1 VLRRSSVARVTTQ
14 PGKYPDESDGYWMH
28 YHDEDSQKLADA
40 IIKYAVDR
48 VRLDPP
54 PLDAPKPL
62 SVLQR
67 EVGQTITAE
76 GLGAMKALEIFTE
89 QLAPSCISVDHPLF
103 LSFVPGAP
111 TESSV
116 LFDLVVAAS
125 NVYAGSWLEG
135 AGAVYAENQA
145 LQWLVNLAGLPETAG
160 GVFVSGGTAGNL
172 SALIAA
178 RWAWRQ
184 RAKGAADRWRPII
197 IASGGAHSSVGL
209 AANAMDADFVKADV
223 DAAGRLTA
231 QAVRGAYEALA
242 DADKARVCAVVATAG
257 TTNIGVI
264 DELRGI
270 GEFAR
275 QHGIW
280 YHVDGAYGAA
290 ALCARSARGLFDGIE
305 LVDSYIVDPHKWLFG
320 PYDCCALIYRDV
332 RIGKAAHTQKAEY
345 LDVLIQDAASVID
358 EAYNPADLAHH
369 LTRRARGLPFWFSL
383 ATHGTEAYEEAME
396 ITLQV
401 TRDAADM
408 VRASTYL
415 ELVVEPSL
423 SIIVVR
429 RLGWQPA
436 DYTRWSDRMLHDGVA
451 FVVPTT
457 HKGETVLRMCL
468 VNPRTDPAQM
478 QMLFESMHNSVT

>member
-1 VLRRSSVARVTTQ
+1 MTQ
-14 PGKYPDESDGYWMH
+14 QPSRYPDESDGYWMH

-67 EVGQTITAE
+67 EVGQTITPE
-76 GLGAMKALEIFTE
+76 GLGAMRALEIFTE
-89 QLAPSCISVDHPLF
+89 QLAPACISVDHPLF

-135 AGAVYAENQA
+135 AGAVFAENQA
-145 LQWLVNLAGLPETAG
+145 LQWIANLADMPSTAG

-178 RWAWRQ
+178 RWRWRQ
-184 RAKGAADRWRPII
+184 HAKGAMNRVRPII

-209 AANAMDADFVKADV
+209 AANAMDADLVTAPV
-223 DAAGRLTA
+223 DNGGRLTA
-231 QAVRGAYEALA
+231 DAVRSTFQALSS
-242 DADKARVCAVVATAG
+242 DDRARVCAVVATAG
-257 TTNIGVI
+257 TTNIGII
-264 DELRGI
+264 DDLDGI
-270 GEFAR
+270 GVFAR
-275 QHGIW
+275 EHDIW

-290 ALCARSARGLFDGIE
+290 ALCAKSVRHLFTGIE
-305 LVDSYIVDPHKWLFG
+305 MVDSFIVDPHKWLFG

-345 LDVLIQDAASVID
+345 LDVLIQDATATLD

-401 TRDAADM
+401 TRDAADI
-408 VRASTYL
+408 VRASAHL

-429 RLGWQPA
+429 RKGWQA
-436 DYTRWSDRMLHDGVA
+436 GDYTRWSDRMLADGIA

-478 QMLFESMHNSVT
+478 QMLFDSMGD

>member
-1 VLRRSSVARVTTQ
+1 MPTSPS
-14 PGKYPDESDGYWMH
+14 PYPDESDGYWMH

-62 SVLQR
+62 SVLRR
-67 EVGQTITAE
+67 EVGETITPE

-89 QLAPSCISVDHPLF
+89 KLAPSCISVDHPLF

-125 NVYAGSWLEG
+125 NIYGGSWLEG

-145 LQWLVNLAGLPETAG
+145 LQWLIDLAGLPDTAG

-178 RWAWRQ
+178 RWSWRQ
-184 RAKGAADRWRPII
+184 HDHEARQRLRPII

-209 AANAMDADFVKADV
+209 AAHAMDADLVKADV
-223 DAAGRLTA
+223 DDTGRLTA
-231 QAVRGAYEALA
+231 DAVRKAFGDLHP
-242 DADKARVCAVVATAG
+242 DDKSRVAAVVATSG

-264 DELRGI
+264 DDLDGI
-270 GEFAR
+270 GDFAR
-275 QHGIW
+275 EHGIW
-280 YHVDGAYGAA
+280 FHVDGAYGAA
-290 ALCARSARGLFDGIE
+290 ALCAKSVRHLFVGIE
-305 LVDSYIVDPHKWLFG
+305 KVDSFIVDPHKWLFG

-332 RIGKAAHTQKAEY
+332 RVGKAAHTQKAEY
-345 LDVLIQDAASVID
+345 LDVLIQDAQKPLD

-369 LTRRARGLPFWFSL
+369 LTRRVRGLPFWFSL

-408 VRASTYL
+408 VRASKHL

-429 RLGWQPA
+429 RRGWNPD
-436 DYTRWSDRMLHDGVA
+436 DYARWSDRMLHDGVA

-478 QMLFESMHNSVT
+478 QMLFDSMR

>member
-1 VLRRSSVARVTTQ
+1 MPTSPS
-14 PGKYPDESDGYWMH
+14 PYPDESDGYWMH

-62 SVLQR
+62 SVLRR
-67 EVGQTITAE
+67 EVGETITPE

-89 QLAPSCISVDHPLF
+89 KLAPSCISVDHPLF

-125 NVYAGSWLEG
+125 NIYGGSWLEG

-145 LQWLVNLAGLPETAG
+145 LQWLIDLAGLPDTAG

-178 RWAWRQ
+178 RWSWRQ
-184 RAKGAADRWRPII
+184 HDREARQRLRPII

-209 AANAMDADFVKADV
+209 AAHAMDADLVKADV
-223 DAAGRLTA
+223 DDTGRLTA
-231 QAVRGAYEALA
+231 YAVRKAFGDLHP
-242 DADKARVCAVVATAG
+242 DDKSRVAAVVATSG

-264 DELRGI
+264 DDLDGI
-270 GEFAR
+270 GDFAR
-275 QHGIW
+275 EHGIW
-280 YHVDGAYGAA
+280 FHVDGAYGAA
-290 ALCARSARGLFDGIE
+290 ALCAKSVRHLFVGIE
-305 LVDSYIVDPHKWLFG
+305 KVDSFIVDPHKWLFG

-332 RIGKAAHTQKAEY
+332 RVGKAAHTQKAEY
-345 LDVLIQDAASVID
+345 LDVLIQDAQKPLD

-369 LTRRARGLPFWFSL
+369 LTRRVRGLPFWFSL

-408 VRASTYL
+408 VRASQHL

-429 RLGWQPA
+429 RKGWNPD
-436 DYTRWSDRMLHDGVA
+436 DYSRWSDRMLHDGVA

-478 QMLFESMHNSVT
+478 QMLFDSMR

>member
-1 VLRRSSVARVTTQ
+1 
-14 PGKYPDESDGYWMH
+14 
-28 YHDEDSQKLADA
+28 
-40 IIKYAVDR
+40 
-48 VRLDPP
+48 
-54 PLDAPKPL
+54 
-62 SVLQR
+62 VLQR

-76 GLGAMKALEIFTE
+76 GLGAMKALAIFTE
-89 QLAPSCISVDHPLF
+89 QLAPACISVDHPLF

-145 LQWLVNLAGLPETAG
+145 LQWIANLADMPSTTG

-178 RWAWRQ
+178 RWQWRQ
-184 RAKGAADRWRPII
+184 RAKGSMNRARPII

-209 AANAMDADFVKADV
+209 AANAMDADLVTAPV
-223 DAAGRLTA
+223 DEGGRLTA
-231 QAVRGAYEALA
+231 AAVRSTFQSLNG
-242 DADKARVCAVVATAG
+242 DDQARVCAVVATAG

-264 DELRGI
+264 DELDGI
-270 GEFAR
+270 GAFAR
-275 QHGIW
+275 EHDVW

-290 ALCARSARGLFDGIE
+290 ALCAKSARHLFAGIE
-305 LVDSYIVDPHKWLFG
+305 LVDSFIVDPHKWLFG

-345 LDVLIQDAASVID
+345 LDVLIQDATATLD

-408 VRASTYL
+408 VRASPHL

-429 RLGWQPA
+429 RKGWKPE
-436 DYTRWSDRMLHDGVA
+436 DYSRWSDRMLAEGVA

-478 QMLFESMHNSVT
+478 QMLFDSMRDER

>member
-1 VLRRSSVARVTTQ
+1 MTKSPA
-14 PGKYPDESDGYWMH
+14 PYPDESDGYWMH

-40 IIKYAVDR
+40 IIAYAVDR
-48 VRLDPP
+48 IRLDPP

-67 EVGQTITAE
+67 EVGETITAE
-76 GLGAMKALEIFTE
+76 GLGAMKALEIFTQ

-145 LQWLVNLAGLPETAG
+145 LQWLVSLAGLPPTAG

-178 RWAWRQ
+178 RWQWRQ
-184 RAKGAADRWRPII
+184 RARGAMDSRRPII

-209 AANAMDADFVKADV
+209 AANAMDAELLHAPV
-223 DAAGRLTA
+223 DDTGRLTA
-231 QAVRGAYEALA
+231 SAVRSTFMALN
-242 DADKARVCAVVATAG
+242 DVDRARVCAVVATSG

-264 DELRGI
+264 DDLSGI
-270 GEFAR
+270 GDFAR
-275 QHGIW
+275 EHQVW
-280 YHVDGAYGAA
+280 FHVDGAYGAA
-290 ALCARSARGLFDGIE
+290 ALCAKSVRHLFVGIE
-305 LVDSYIVDPHKWLFG
+305 QVDSFIVDPHKWLFG

-345 LDVLIQDAASVID
+345 LDVLIQDSTVALD

-408 VRASTYL
+408 VRNSTHL
-415 ELVVEPSL
+415 QLVVEPSL

-436 DYTRWSDRMLHDGVA
+436 DYTRWSDRMLHDGLA

-457 HKGETVLRMCL
+457 HNGETVLRMCL

-478 QMLFESMHNSVT
+478 QMLFDSMRD

>member
-1 VLRRSSVARVTTQ
+1 MLSSRRSVLLMPTS
-14 PGKYPDESDGYWMH
+14 PSPYPDESDGYWMH

-62 SVLQR
+62 SVLRR
-67 EVGQTITAE
+67 EVGETITPE

-89 QLAPSCISVDHPLF
+89 KLAPSCISVDHPLF

-125 NVYAGSWLEG
+125 NIYGGSWLEG

-145 LQWLVNLAGLPETAG
+145 LQWLIDLAGLPDTAG

-178 RWAWRQ
+178 RWSWRQ
-184 RAKGAADRWRPII
+184 HDHEGRQRLRPII

-209 AANAMDADFVKADV
+209 AAHAMDADLVKADV
-223 DAAGRLTA
+223 DDTGRLTA
-231 QAVRGAYEALA
+231 YAVRKAFDDLHP
-242 DADKARVCAVVATAG
+242 DDKSRVAAVVATSG

-264 DELRGI
+264 DDLDGI
-270 GEFAR
+270 GDFAR
-275 QHGIW
+275 EHGIW
-280 YHVDGAYGAA
+280 FHVDGAYGAA
-290 ALCARSARGLFDGIE
+290 ALCAKSVRHLFVGIE
-305 LVDSYIVDPHKWLFG
+305 KVDSFIVDPHKWLFG

-332 RIGKAAHTQKAEY
+332 RVGKAAHTQKAEY
-345 LDVLIQDAASVID
+345 LDVLIQDAEKPLD

-369 LTRRARGLPFWFSL
+369 LTRRVRGLPFWFSL

-408 VRASTYL
+408 VRASQHL

-429 RLGWQPA
+429 RKGWNPD
-436 DYTRWSDRMLHDGVA
+436 DYSRWSDRMLHDGVA

-478 QMLFESMHNSVT
+478 QMLLDSMR

>member
-1 VLRRSSVARVTTQ
+1 MSTS
-14 PGKYPDESDGYWMH
+14 PSPYPDESDGYWMH

-40 IIKYAVDR
+40 IIAYAVDR
-48 VRLDPP
+48 VRMDPP

-62 SVLQR
+62 SQLQR
-67 EVGQTITAE
+67 EVGRTITAE
-76 GLGAMKALEIFTE
+76 GLGAMKVLSIFTE

-125 NVYAGSWLEG
+125 NIYGGSWLEG
-135 AGAVYAENQA
+135 AGAVFAENQA
-145 LQWLVNLAGLPETAG
+145 LQWLIDLAGLPPTSG

-178 RWAWRQ
+178 RWAWRRRHRDRRE
-184 RAKGAADRWRPII
+184 RARPII
-197 IASGGAHSSVGL
+197 IASDGAHSSVAL
-209 AANAMDADFVKADV
+209 AANAMDADLLAVPTD
-223 DAAGRLTA
+223 DAQRLTSA
-231 QAVRGAYEALA
+231 AVRAAFAGLTPE
-242 DADKARVCAVVATAG
+242 DRDRVCAVVATAG
-257 TTNIGVI
+257 TTNLGVI
-264 DELRGI
+264 DDLDGI
-270 GEFAR
+270 GDFAR
-275 QHGIW
+275 DIGIW
-280 YHVDGAYGAA
+280 FHVDGAYGAA
-290 ALCARSARGLFDGIE
+290 ALCAKSVRHQFAGIE
-305 LVDSYIVDPHKWLFG
+305 KVDSFIVDPHKWLFG

-332 RIGKAAHTQKAEY
+332 RIAKAAHTQKAEY
-345 LDVLIQDAASVID
+345 LDVLIQDPAATLD

-369 LTRRARGLPFWFSL
+369 LTRRVRGLPFWFSL

-401 TRDAADM
+401 ARDAAAM
-408 VRASTYL
+408 IRASKHL
-415 ELVVEPSL
+415 EFVVEPSL
-423 SIIVVR
+423 SILVVR
-429 RLGWQPA
+429 RKGWSPD
-436 DYTRWSDRMLHDGVA
+436 DYARWSDRMLHDGIA

-478 QMLFESMHNSVT
+478 QMLFDSMLAIP

>member
-1 VLRRSSVARVTTQ
+1 MPTSPS
-14 PGKYPDESDGYWMH
+14 PYPDESDGYWMH

-40 IIKYAVDR
+40 IIRYAVER

-54 PLDAPKPL
+54 PLDAPKPF
-62 SVLQR
+62 SVLRR
-67 EVGQTITAE
+67 EVGETITPE

-89 QLAPSCISVDHPLF
+89 KLAPSCISVDHPLF

-125 NVYAGSWLEG
+125 NIYGGSWLEG

-145 LQWLVNLAGLPETAG
+145 LQWLIDLAGLPNTAG

-178 RWAWRQ
+178 RWSWRQ
-184 RAKGAADRWRPII
+184 HDREARQRLRPII

-209 AANAMDADFVKADV
+209 AAHAMDADLVKADV
-223 DAAGRLTA
+223 DDTGRLTA
-231 QAVRGAYEALA
+231 DAVRKAFGDLHP
-242 DADKARVCAVVATAG
+242 DDKSRVAAVVATSG

-264 DELRGI
+264 DDLDGI
-270 GEFAR
+270 GDFSREHR
-275 QHGIW
+275 IW
-280 YHVDGAYGAA
+280 FHVDGAYGAA
-290 ALCARSARGLFDGIE
+290 ALCAKSVRHLFVGIE
-305 LVDSYIVDPHKWLFG
+305 KVDSFIVDPHKWLFG

-332 RIGKAAHTQKAEY
+332 RVGKAAHTQKAEY
-345 LDVLIQDAASVID
+345 LDVLIQDAQKPLD

-369 LTRRARGLPFWFSL
+369 LTRRVRGLPFWFSL

-408 VRASTYL
+408 VRASQHL

-429 RLGWQPA
+429 RKGWNPD
-436 DYTRWSDRMLHDGVA
+436 DYSRWSDRMLHDGVA

-478 QMLFESMHNSVT
+478 QMLFDSMR

>member
-1 VLRRSSVARVTTQ
+1 
-14 PGKYPDESDGYWMH
+14 M
-28 YHDEDSQKLADA
+28 
-40 IIKYAVDR
+40 
-48 VRLDPP
+48 DPP
-54 PLDAPKPL
+54 PLDEPKSL

-67 EVGQTITAE
+67 EVGETITAE
-76 GLGAMKALEIFTE
+76 GLGALKALEIFTE

-116 LFDLVVAAS
+116 LFDLAVAAS
-125 NVYAGSWLEG
+125 NIYGGSWLEG

-145 LQWLVNLAGLPETAG
+145 LQWLIDLAGLPSSAG

-184 RAKGAADRWRPII
+184 RERGAADRARPII
-197 IASGGAHSSVGL
+197 LASGGAHSSVGL
-209 AANAMDADFVKADV
+209 AANAMDADLVSVPV
-223 DAAGRLTA
+223 DAANRLTA
-231 QAVRGAYEALA
+231 SEVRRVYRALSV
-242 DADKARVCAVVATAG
+242 DDQRRVCAVVATAG
-257 TTNIGVI
+257 TTNLGVI
-264 DELRGI
+264 DELDAI
-270 GEFAR
+270 GDFAR
-275 QHGIW
+275 EHNIW
-280 YHVDGAYGAA
+280 FHVDGAYGAA
-290 ALCARSARGLFDGIE
+290 ALCAKSVRHLFVGIE
-305 LVDSYIVDPHKWLFG
+305 KVDSFIVDPHKWLFG

-345 LDVLIQDAASVID
+345 LDVLIQDAATPLD

-369 LTRRARGLPFWFSL
+369 LTRRVRGLPFWFSL

-401 TRDAADM
+401 ARDAADM
-408 VRASTYL
+408 VRASDYL
-415 ELVVEPSL
+415 EFVVEPSL
-423 SIIVVR
+423 SILVVR
-429 RLGWQPA
+429 RLGWSPD
-436 DYTRWSDRMLHDGVA
+436 DYTQWSDRVLHDGIA

-478 QMLFESMHNSVT
+478 RMLFDSMHG

>member
-1 VLRRSSVARVTTQ
+1 MTHQ
-14 PGKYPDESDGYWMH
+14 PSRYPDESDGYWMH

-40 IIKYAVDR
+40 IIAYAVDR

-76 GLGAMKALEIFTE
+76 GLGAMKALAIFTE
-89 QLAPSCISVDHPLF
+89 QLAPACISVDHPLF

-145 LQWLVNLAGLPETAG
+145 LQWIANLADMPSTAG

-178 RWAWRQ
+178 RWQWRQ
-184 RAKGAADRWRPII
+184 RAKGSMNRARPII

-209 AANAMDADFVKADV
+209 AANAMDADLVTAPV
-223 DAAGRLTA
+223 DEGGRLTA
-231 QAVRGAYEALA
+231 AAVRSMFQSLSG
-242 DADKARVCAVVATAG
+242 DDQARVCAVVATAG

-264 DELRGI
+264 DELDGI
-270 GEFAR
+270 GTFAR
-275 QHGIW
+275 EHDVW

-290 ALCARSARGLFDGIE
+290 ALCAKSARHLFAGIE
-305 LVDSYIVDPHKWLFG
+305 LVDSFIVDPHKWLFG

-345 LDVLIQDAASVID
+345 LDVLIQDATATLD

-408 VRASTYL
+408 VRASPHL

-429 RLGWQPA
+429 RKGWKPE
-436 DYTRWSDRMLHDGVA
+436 DYSRWSDRMLAEGVA

-478 QMLFESMHNSVT
+478 QMLFDSMRDER

>member
-1 VLRRSSVARVTTQ
+1 MTHQ
-14 PGKYPDESDGYWMH
+14 PSRYPDESAGYWMH

-40 IIKYAVDR
+40 IIAYAVDR

-76 GLGAMKALEIFTE
+76 GLGAMKALAIFTE
-89 QLAPSCISVDHPLF
+89 QLAPACISVDHPLF

-145 LQWLVNLAGLPETAG
+145 LQWIANLADMPSTTG

-178 RWAWRQ
+178 RWQWRQ
-184 RAKGAADRWRPII
+184 RAKGSMNRTRPII

-209 AANAMDADFVKADV
+209 AANAMDADLVTAPV
-223 DAAGRLTA
+223 DEGGRLTA
-231 QAVRGAYEALA
+231 AAVRSTFQSLNG
-242 DADKARVCAVVATAG
+242 DDQARVCAVVATAG

-264 DELRGI
+264 DELDGI
-270 GEFAR
+270 GAFAR
-275 QHGIW
+275 EHDVW

-290 ALCARSARGLFDGIE
+290 ALCAKSARHLFAGIE
-305 LVDSYIVDPHKWLFG
+305 LVDSFIVDPHKWLFG

-345 LDVLIQDAASVID
+345 LDVLIQDASATLD

-383 ATHGTEAYEEAME
+383 ATHGTEAYQEAME

-408 VRASTYL
+408 VRASPHL

-429 RLGWQPA
+429 RKGWKPE
-436 DYTRWSDRMLHDGVA
+436 DYSRWSDRMLAEGVA

-478 QMLFESMHNSVT
+478 QMLFDSMRDER

>member
-1 VLRRSSVARVTTQ
+1 MSKS
-14 PGKYPDESDGYWMH
+14 PSPYPDESDGYWMH
-28 YHDEDSQKLADA
+28 YHDEDSQQLADA
-40 IIKYAVDR
+40 IIAYAVDR
-48 VRLDPP
+48 VRMDPP

-67 EVGQTITAE
+67 EVGQTITPE
-76 GLGAMKALEIFTE
+76 GLGALKVLEIFTE

-116 LFDLVVAAS
+116 LFDLAVAAS
-125 NVYAGSWLEG
+125 NIYGGSWLEG

-145 LQWLVNLAGLPETAG
+145 LQWLIDLAALPSTAG

-172 SALIAA
+172 SALIVA

-184 RAKGAADRWRPII
+184 RERGAADRLRPII
-197 IASGGAHSSVGL
+197 LASGGAHSSVGL
-209 AANAMDADFVKADV
+209 AANAMDADLVSVPV
-223 DAAGRLTA
+223 DAANRLTA
-231 QAVRGAYEALA
+231 TEVRRVYEGLA
-242 DADKARVCAVVATAG
+242 ADDRRRVCAVVATAG
-257 TTNIGVI
+257 TTNLGVI
-264 DELRGI
+264 DELDAI
-270 GEFAR
+270 GDFAR
-275 QHGIW
+275 EHDVW
-280 YHVDGAYGAA
+280 FHVDGAYGAA
-290 ALCARSARGLFDGIE
+290 ALCAKSVRHLFVGIE
-305 LVDSYIVDPHKWLFG
+305 KVDSFIVDPHKWLFG

-332 RIGKAAHTQKAEY
+332 RVGKAAHTQKAEY
-345 LDVLIQDAASVID
+345 LDVLVQDAARPLD

-369 LTRRARGLPFWFSL
+369 LTRRVRGLPFWFSL

-408 VRASTYL
+408 VRASDHL
-415 ELVVEPSL
+415 EFVVEPSL
-423 SIIVVR
+423 SILVVR
-429 RLGWQPA
+429 RRGWSPD
-436 DYTRWSDRMLHDGVA
+436 DYSRWSDRMLHDGIA

-457 HKGETVLRMCL
+457 HRGETVLRMCL

-478 QMLFESMHNSVT
+478 QMLFDSMRG

>member
-1 VLRRSSVARVTTQ
+1 MPTPS
-14 PGKYPDESDGYWMH
+14 PYPDESDGYWMH

-62 SVLQR
+62 SVLRR
-67 EVGQTITAE
+67 EVGETITPE

-89 QLAPSCISVDHPLF
+89 KLAPSCISVDHPLF

-125 NVYAGSWLEG
+125 NIYGGSWLEG

-145 LQWLVNLAGLPETAG
+145 LQWLIDLAGLPDTAG

-178 RWAWRQ
+178 RWSWRQ
-184 RAKGAADRWRPII
+184 HDREARQRLRPII

-209 AANAMDADFVKADV
+209 AAHAMDADLVKVDV
-223 DAAGRLTA
+223 NDTGRLTA
-231 QAVRGAYEALA
+231 DAVRKAFGDLHS
-242 DADKARVCAVVATAG
+242 DDKLRVAAVVATSG

-264 DELRGI
+264 DDLDGI
-270 GEFAR
+270 GDFAR
-275 QHGIW
+275 EHGIW
-280 YHVDGAYGAA
+280 FHVDGAYGAA
-290 ALCARSARGLFDGIE
+290 ALCAKSVRHLFVGIE
-305 LVDSYIVDPHKWLFG
+305 KVDSFIVDPHKWLFG

-332 RIGKAAHTQKAEY
+332 RVGKAAHTQKAEY
-345 LDVLIQDAASVID
+345 LDVLIQDAQKPLD

-369 LTRRARGLPFWFSL
+369 LTRRVRGLPFWFSL

-408 VRASTYL
+408 VRASQHL

-429 RLGWQPA
+429 RKGWDPD
-436 DYTRWSDRMLHDGVA
+436 DYSRWSDRMLHDGVA

-478 QMLFESMHNSVT
+478 QMLFDSMR

>member
-1 VLRRSSVARVTTQ
+1 MTTQ
-14 PGKYPDESDGYWMH
+14 ASPYPDESDGYWMH
-28 YHDEDSQKLADA
+28 YHDQDSQQLADA

-48 VRLDPP
+48 MRLDPP

-67 EVGQTITAE
+67 DVGQTITPE
-76 GLGAMKALEIFTE
+76 GLGALKALEIFTE

-116 LFDLVVAAS
+116 LFDLVVGAS

-145 LQWLVNLAGLPETAG
+145 LQWLVGLAGLPDTAG
-160 GVFVSGGTAGNL
+160 GVFVSGGTNGNL

-178 RWAWRQ
+178 RWSWRAHRRGQ
-184 RAKGAADRWRPII
+184 ADRLRPII
-197 IASGGAHSSVGL
+197 IASGGAHSSIGL
-209 AANAMDADFVKADV
+209 AANAMDADLVTAAAD
-223 DAAGRLTA
+223 DTGRLTA
-231 QAVRGAYEALA
+231 AAVRHTFEALSHQ
-242 DADKARVCAVVATAG
+242 DQQRVCAVVATSG

-264 DELRGI
+264 DDLDGI
-270 GEFAR
+270 GDFAR
-275 QHGIW
+275 ANNLW
-280 YHVDGAYGAA
+280 FHVDGAYGAA
-290 ALCARSARGLFDGIE
+290 ALCASSVRHLFTGIE
-305 LVDSYIVDPHKWLFG
+305 KVDSFIVDPHKWLFG

-332 RIGKAAHTQKAEY
+332 RVGKAAHTQKAEY
-345 LDVLIQDAASVID
+345 LDVLVQDANAALD

-408 VRASTYL
+408 VRASEHL

-429 RLGWQPA
+429 RKGWQPA
-436 DYTRWSDRMLHDGVA
+436 DYARWSDRMLADGIA

-468 VNPRTDPAQM
+468 VNPRTDPGQM
-478 QMLFESMHNSVT
+478 QMLFDSMQD

>member
-1 VLRRSSVARVTTQ
+1 
-14 PGKYPDESDGYWMH
+14 MH
-28 YHDEDSQKLADA
+28 YHDADSQKLADA

-48 VRLDPP
+48 ARLDPP

-76 GLGAMKALEIFTE
+76 GLGALKVLDIFTE

-135 AGAVYAENQA
+135 AGAVFAENQA
-145 LQWLVNLAGLPETAG
+145 LQWLIDLASFPATAG

-178 RWAWRQ
+178 RWSWRQ
-184 RAKGAADRWRPII
+184 KAKGTCDRLRPII
-197 IASGGAHSSVGL
+197 IASGGAHSSIGL
-209 AANAMDADFVKADV
+209 AANAMDADIVSAPVTEDGK
-223 DAAGRLTA
+223 LTA
-231 QAVRGAYEALA
+231 SAVRGVYDALP
-242 DADKARVCAVVATAG
+242 DTDKQRVCAVVATAG

-264 DELRGI
+264 DDLAGI
-270 GEFAR
+270 GAFAR
-275 QHGIW
+275 EAGAW
-280 YHVDGAYGAA
+280 FHVDGAYGAA
-290 ALCARSARGLFDGIE
+290 ALCATSVRHLFDGIE
-305 LVDSYIVDPHKWLFG
+305 LADSYIVDPHKWLFG
-320 PYDCCALIYRDV
+320 PYDCCALLYRDV
-332 RIGKAAHTQKAEY
+332 RTAKVAHTQKAEY
-345 LDVLIQDAASVID
+345 LDVLIQDAQATLD

-408 VRASTYL
+408 VRASSHL
-415 ELVVEPSL
+415 ELVLEPSL

-429 RLGWQPA
+429 RKGWQPA
-436 DYTRWSDRMLHDGVA
+436 DYTRWSDRMLHDGLA

-468 VNPRTDPAQM
+468 VNPRTDPSQM
-478 QMLFESMHNSVT
+478 QMLFDSMQG

>member
-1 VLRRSSVARVTTQ
+1 MTQ
-14 PGKYPDESDGYWMH
+14 QPSRYPDESDGYWMH
-28 YHDEDSQKLADA
+28 YHDENSQKLADA
-40 IIKYAVDR
+40 IITYAVDR

-67 EVGQTITAE
+67 EVGQTITPE

-89 QLAPSCISVDHPLF
+89 QLAPACISVDHPLF

-145 LQWLVNLAGLPETAG
+145 LQWIANLADMPSTAG

-178 RWAWRQ
+178 RWRWRQ
-184 RAKGAADRWRPII
+184 HAKGAMNRIRPII

-209 AANAMDADFVKADV
+209 AANAMDADLVTAPID
-223 DAAGRLTA
+223 DGGRLTA
-231 QAVRGAYEALA
+231 AAVKSTFQALSS
-242 DADKARVCAVVATAG
+242 DDQARVCAVVATAG

-264 DELRGI
+264 DELDGI
-270 GEFAR
+270 GTFAR
-275 QHGIW
+275 EHDIW

-290 ALCARSARGLFDGIE
+290 ALCAKSVRHLFAGIE
-305 LVDSYIVDPHKWLFG
+305 MADSFIVDPHKWLFG

-345 LDVLIQDAASVID
+345 LDVLIQDATATLD

-408 VRASTYL
+408 VRASSHL

-429 RLGWQPA
+429 RKGWQA
-436 DYTRWSDRMLHDGVA
+436 GDYSRWSDRMLADGIA

-478 QMLFESMHNSVT
+478 QMLFDSMRD

>member
-1 VLRRSSVARVTTQ
+1 MPTSPS
-14 PGKYPDESDGYWMH
+14 PYPDESDGYWMH

-62 SVLQR
+62 SVLRR
-67 EVGQTITAE
+67 EVGETITPE

-89 QLAPSCISVDHPLF
+89 KLAPSCISVDHPLF

-125 NVYAGSWLEG
+125 NIYGGSWLEG

-145 LQWLVNLAGLPETAG
+145 LQWLIDLAGLPDTAG

-178 RWAWRQ
+178 RWSWRQ
-184 RAKGAADRWRPII
+184 HDHEARQRLRPII

-209 AANAMDADFVKADV
+209 AAHAMDADLVKADV
-223 DAAGRLTA
+223 DDTGRLTA
-231 QAVRGAYEALA
+231 YAVRKAFGDLHP
-242 DADKARVCAVVATAG
+242 DDKSRVAAVVATSG

-264 DELRGI
+264 DDLDGI
-270 GEFAR
+270 GDLAR
-275 QHGIW
+275 EHGIW
-280 YHVDGAYGAA
+280 FHVDGAYGAA
-290 ALCARSARGLFDGIE
+290 ALCAKSVRHLFVGIE
-305 LVDSYIVDPHKWLFG
+305 KVDSFIVDPHKWLFG

-332 RIGKAAHTQKAEY
+332 RVGKAAHTQKAEY
-345 LDVLIQDAASVID
+345 LDVLIQDAQKPLD

-369 LTRRARGLPFWFSL
+369 LTRRVRGLPFWFSL

-408 VRASTYL
+408 VRASKHL

-429 RLGWQPA
+429 RKGWNPD
-436 DYTRWSDRMLHDGVA
+436 DYARWSDRMLHDGVA

-478 QMLFESMHNSVT
+478 QMLFDSMR

>member
-1 VLRRSSVARVTTQ
+1 MTHQ
-14 PGKYPDESDGYWMH
+14 PSRYPDESDGYWMH

-40 IIKYAVDR
+40 IIAYAVDR

-76 GLGAMKALEIFTE
+76 GLGAMKALAIFTE
-89 QLAPSCISVDHPLF
+89 QLAPACISVDHPLF

-145 LQWLVNLAGLPETAG
+145 LQWIANLADMPSTTG

-178 RWAWRQ
+178 RWQWRQ
-184 RAKGAADRWRPII
+184 RAKGSMNRARPII

-209 AANAMDADFVKADV
+209 AANAMDADLVTAPV
-223 DAAGRLTA
+223 DEGGRLTA
-231 QAVRGAYEALA
+231 AAVRSTFQSLNG
-242 DADKARVCAVVATAG
+242 DDQARVCAVVATAG

-264 DELRGI
+264 DELDGI
-270 GEFAR
+270 GTFAR
-275 QHGIW
+275 EHDVW

-290 ALCARSARGLFDGIE
+290 ALCAKSARHLFAGIE
-305 LVDSYIVDPHKWLFG
+305 LVDSFIVDPHKWLFG

-345 LDVLIQDAASVID
+345 LDVLIQDATATLD

-408 VRASTYL
+408 VRASPHL

-429 RLGWQPA
+429 RKGWKPE
-436 DYTRWSDRMLHDGVA
+436 DYSRWSDRMLAEGVA

-478 QMLFESMHNSVT
+478 QMLFDSMRDER

>member
-1 VLRRSSVARVTTQ
+1 MTEQ
-14 PGKYPDESDGYWMH
+14 PSRYPDESDGYWMH
-28 YHDEDSQKLADA
+28 YHNEDSQKLADA
-40 IIKYAVDR
+40 IITYAVER

-67 EVGQTITAE
+67 DVGQTITPE
-76 GLGAMKALEIFTE
+76 GLGAMEALRIFTE
-89 QLAPSCISVDHPLF
+89 QLAPACISVDHPLF

-145 LQWLVNLAGLPETAG
+145 LQWISGLAGMPSTAG

-178 RWAWRQ
+178 RWQWRQ
-184 RAKGAADRWRPII
+184 RTKGAMNRARPII
-197 IASGGAHSSVGL
+197 IASGGAHSSIGL
-209 AANAMDADFVKADV
+209 AANAMDADLVTAPV
-223 DAAGRLTA
+223 DEGGRLTA
-231 QAVRGAYEALA
+231 ASVHATFRALSP
-242 DADKARVCAVVATAG
+242 DERVRVCAVVATAG
-257 TTNIGVI
+257 TTNLGVI
-264 DELRGI
+264 DELDGI
-270 GEFAR
+270 GSFA
-275 QHGIW
+275 HEHDVW
-280 YHVDGAYGAA
+280 FHVDGAYGAA
-290 ALCARSARGLFDGIE
+290 ALCARSVRHLFGGIE
-305 LVDSYIVDPHKWLFG
+305 LADSFIVDPHKWLFG

-345 LDVLIQDAASVID
+345 LDVLIQDAATSLD

-408 VRASTYL
+408 VRASSHL

-429 RLGWQPA
+429 RKGWQPE
-436 DYTRWSDRMLHDGVA
+436 DYRRWSDRMLHEGTA

-468 VNPRTDPAQM
+468 VNPRTDPVQM
-478 QMLFESMHNSVT
+478 QMLFDSMLVAPR

>member
-1 VLRRSSVARVTTQ
+1 MPTSPS
-14 PGKYPDESDGYWMH
+14 PYPDESDGYWMH

-62 SVLQR
+62 SVLRR
-67 EVGQTITAE
+67 EVGETITPE

-89 QLAPSCISVDHPLF
+89 KLAPSCISVDHPLF

-125 NVYAGSWLEG
+125 NIYGGSWLEG

-145 LQWLVNLAGLPETAG
+145 LQWLIDLAGLPDTAG

-178 RWAWRQ
+178 RWSWRQ
-184 RAKGAADRWRPII
+184 HDHEARQRLRPII

-209 AANAMDADFVKADV
+209 AAHAMDADLVKADV
-223 DAAGRLTA
+223 DDTGRLTA
-231 QAVRGAYEALA
+231 YAVRKAFDDLHP
-242 DADKARVCAVVATAG
+242 DDKSRVAAVVATSG

-264 DELRGI
+264 DDLDGI
-270 GEFAR
+270 GDFAR
-275 QHGIW
+275 EHGIW
-280 YHVDGAYGAA
+280 FHVDGAYGAA
-290 ALCARSARGLFDGIE
+290 ALCAKSVRHLFVGIE
-305 LVDSYIVDPHKWLFG
+305 KVDSFIVDPHKWLFG

-332 RIGKAAHTQKAEY
+332 RVGKAAHTQKAEY
-345 LDVLIQDAASVID
+345 LDVLIQDAQKPLD

-369 LTRRARGLPFWFSL
+369 LTRRVRGLPFWFSL

-408 VRASTYL
+408 VRASKHL

-429 RLGWQPA
+429 RRGWNPD
-436 DYTRWSDRMLHDGVA
+436 DYARWSDRMLHDGVA

-478 QMLFESMHNSVT
+478 QMLFDSMR

>member
-1 VLRRSSVARVTTQ
+1 MTQ
-14 PGKYPDESDGYWMH
+14 QPSRYPDESDGYWMH
-28 YHDEDSQKLADA
+28 YHDENSQKLADA
-40 IIKYAVDR
+40 IITYAVDR

-67 EVGQTITAE
+67 EVGQTITPE

-89 QLAPSCISVDHPLF
+89 QLAPACISVDHPLF

-145 LQWLVNLAGLPETAG
+145 LQWIANLADMPSTAG

-178 RWAWRQ
+178 RWRWRQ
-184 RAKGAADRWRPII
+184 HAKGAMNRIRPII

-209 AANAMDADFVKADV
+209 AANAMDADLVTAPV
-223 DAAGRLTA
+223 DDGGRLTA
-231 QAVRGAYEALA
+231 AAVKSTFQALSS
-242 DADKARVCAVVATAG
+242 DDQARVCAVVATAG

-264 DELRGI
+264 DELDGI
-270 GEFAR
+270 GTFAR
-275 QHGIW
+275 EHDIW

-290 ALCARSARGLFDGIE
+290 ALCAKSVRHLFAGIE
-305 LVDSYIVDPHKWLFG
+305 MADSFIVDPHKWLFG

-345 LDVLIQDAASVID
+345 LDVLIQDATATLD

-408 VRASTYL
+408 VRASSHL

-429 RLGWQPA
+429 RKGWQA
-436 DYTRWSDRMLHDGVA
+436 GDYSRWSDRMLADGIA

-478 QMLFESMHNSVT
+478 QMLFDSMRD

>member
-1 VLRRSSVARVTTQ
+1 MSKVPS
-14 PGKYPDESDGYWMH
+14 PYPDESDGYWMH
-28 YHDEDSQKLADA
+28 YHDEDSQRLADA
-40 IIKYAVDR
+40 IIAYAVDR
-48 VRLDPP
+48 VRMDPP
-54 PLDAPKPL
+54 PLDEPKPL

-67 EVGQTITAE
+67 EVGDTITAE
-76 GLGAMKALEIFTE
+76 GLGALKALEIFTE

-116 LFDLVVAAS
+116 LFDLAVAAS
-125 NVYAGSWLEG
+125 NIYGGSWLEG
-135 AGAVYAENQA
+135 AGAVFAENQA
-145 LQWLVNLAGLPETAG
+145 LQWLINLAGLPDTAG

-184 RAKGAADRWRPII
+184 RERGAADRARPII
-197 IASGGAHSSVGL
+197 LASGGAHSSVGL
-209 AANAMDADFVKADV
+209 AANAMDADLVSVPV
-223 DAAGRLTA
+223 DAANRLTA
-231 QAVRGAYEALA
+231 SEVRRVYRALSV
-242 DADKARVCAVVATAG
+242 DDQRRVCAVVATAG
-257 TTNIGVI
+257 TTNLGVI
-264 DELRGI
+264 DELDAI
-270 GEFAR
+270 GDLAR
-275 QHGIW
+275 EHNIW
-280 YHVDGAYGAA
+280 FHVDGAYGAA
-290 ALCARSARGLFDGIE
+290 ALCAKSVRHLFVGIE
-305 LVDSYIVDPHKWLFG
+305 KVDSFIVDPHKWLFG
-320 PYDCCALIYRDV
+320 PYDCCALVYRDV

-345 LDVLIQDAASVID
+345 LDVLIQDAATPLD

-369 LTRRARGLPFWFSL
+369 LTRRVRGLPFWFSL

-408 VRASTYL
+408 VRASDYL
-415 ELVVEPSL
+415 EFVVEPSL
-423 SIIVVR
+423 SILVVR
-429 RLGWQPA
+429 RLGWTPD
-436 DYTRWSDRMLHDGVA
+436 DYTRWSDRMLHEGIA

-478 QMLFESMHNSVT
+478 RMLFDSMQG